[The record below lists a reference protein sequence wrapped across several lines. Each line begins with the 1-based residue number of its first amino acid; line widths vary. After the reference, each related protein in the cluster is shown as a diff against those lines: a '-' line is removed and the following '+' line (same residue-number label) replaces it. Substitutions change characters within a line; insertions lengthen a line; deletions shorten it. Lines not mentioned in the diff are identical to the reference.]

1 MCVYIYIYGPPSDVC
16 WFVHPMNKQL
26 KDDVPI

>member
-1 MCVYIYIYGPPSDVC
+1 MCVYIYGPPSDVC